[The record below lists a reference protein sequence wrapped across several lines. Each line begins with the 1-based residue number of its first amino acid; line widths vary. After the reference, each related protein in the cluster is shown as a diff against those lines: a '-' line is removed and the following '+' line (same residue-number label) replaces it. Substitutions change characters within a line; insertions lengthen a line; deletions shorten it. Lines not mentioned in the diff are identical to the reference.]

1 MFINLL
7 KLINFLILTLLVI
20 FLYFRKILISFI
32 FKLSLCFSV
41 SKSLFYIKIFSLL
54 FLGLIYQMV
63 DGYLGMVK
71 ASGSNPD

>member
-41 SKSLFYIKIFSLL
+41 SKSLFYIKIFNLL